1 MTIVA
6 TLPNG
11 INKISPAPDNGYEPR
26 RKLGSSFISIDV
38 VRRGVSFVFLVH
50 CKRRKR
56 RTMDCQT
63 GGKKLQPTTSDLSA
77 LQATVSRTNPRVMS
91 NYESDSSKWSLA
103 SINSFCFPES
113 AESDDERTTETQNTA
128 GTGRHRADKE
138 VEPCA
143 QKSKGI
149 QFPTMTEEQSHDTD
163 YALNEPSSTR
173 CPVDIEEIKGS
184 VPTSPQVYRMAADRS
199 RLSQLGFEYRYVSP
213 PPVQDFKK
221 SVEYYTEAASI
232 GCPDAVV
239 ALAVAHLFG
248 IGVNRSHRKAR
259 DLLRHGILQGSVDAL
274 EIRALCW
281 MDGTF
286 DGERSYASC
295 LNLLTMGIAR
305 NSPSCLLWAG
315 FCFEIGLGTD
325 PDVDTAKQAYLA
337 ASDSPS
343 LRSIVTSSFPGA
355 LTGKDPWMLLKI
367 TLFLLHSDCRV
378 ANRGHVMDCLKQA
391 AALGLADAQV
401 YLSICLI
408 RGTWLAKDMRT
419 ARYWLRVASDRPS
432 LHPVARRLLGLSR

>member
-1 MTIVA
+1 M
-6 TLPNG
+6 
-11 INKISPAPDNGYEPR
+11 
-26 RKLGSSFISIDV
+26 
-38 VRRGVSFVFLVH
+38 
-50 CKRRKR
+50 
-56 RTMDCQT
+56 
-63 GGKKLQPTTSDLSA
+63 SDK
-77 LQATVSRTNPRVMS
+77 

-103 SINSFCFPES
+103 SINSFCFPGS
-113 AESDDERTTETQNTA
+113 VESDDESTSETQNMSATR
-128 GTGRHRADKE
+128 RHRADKE

-149 QFPTMTEEQSHDTD
+149 QLPTATGPVSHDTD
-163 YALNEPSSTR
+163 SVLDEPSSTR
-173 CPVDIEEIKGS
+173 RHVDIEEAKEA
-184 VPTSPQVYRMAADRS
+184 VPTSPQVYRLAADRS

-221 SVEYYTEAASI
+221 SAEYYTEAASI

-248 IGVNRSHRKAR
+248 TGVDMSHRKAR
-259 DLLRHGILQGSVDAL
+259 DLLRRGILQGSVDAL

-286 DGERSYASC
+286 DRERSYASC
-295 LNLLTMGIAR
+295 LNLLAMGVAR

-325 PDVDTAKQAYLA
+325 PDADTAKQAYLA

-355 LTGKDPWMLLKI
+355 LTAKDPWMLLKI

-401 YLSICLI
+401 YLAICLI
-408 RGTWLAKDMRT
+408 RGTWLAKNMRT
-419 ARYWLRVASDRPS
+419 ARYWLQVASDRPS
-432 LHPVARRLLGLSR
+432 SHPVARRLLGISQ